1 MSSCGVPPEDWGDT
15 KPKWIMASKY
25 LPEGAELKV
34 KSIGLQ
40 PGENLHER
48 ILEDGAASDEVTQF
62 TVEEIKELI

>member
-1 MSSCGVPPEDWGDT
+1 MSIGNLLEA
-15 KPKWIMASKY
+15 MASKY